1 MIDRL
6 SDYDSGLF
14 VYSQVDIPFYIGG
27 ADIRRENYGLQP
39 QSPGLFVERPEITA
53 LLFRYVVQGHALG
66 HVFGVGADVADS
78 VAVASDIEVRIDYK
92 EGAVVFFIHIH
103 QVK

>member
-14 VYSQVDIPFYIGG
+14 VYRQVDVPFYIGG
-27 ADIRRENYGLQP
+27 ADIRREYYRLQP
-39 QSPGLFVERPEITA
+39 QSLGLFVERPEIAA
-53 LLFRYVVQGHALG
+53 LLLRYVVQGHTFG
-66 HVFGVGADVADS
+66 HVFGIGADVAGG
-78 VAVASDIEVRIDYK
+78 VVVASDIEVRIDYK
-92 EGAVVFFIHIH
+92 EGSVVFFIHIH